1 MGVRQN
7 ERHCADRA
15 GQRLHCRP
23 AGRPAGRSV
32 TDVPHLGASRRPLA
46 GRHLLHSDELQSE

>member
-1 MGVRQN
+1 
-7 ERHCADRA
+7 
-15 GQRLHCRP
+15 
-23 AGRPAGRSV
+23 V